1 MRRSWFLGAL
11 LFPLQ
16 VNCFA
21 PVTKHWHGS
30 ATLRTRLQ
38 EQLEG
43 KPQQQQQQQQPVIK
57 PDILLPFPPAADPK
71 YSVRGPVGEGDFVV
85 SRIGGPTAEEL
96 SNENLNRIL
105 MIQCNDLEVN
115 TLVWKGLGY
124 RFDPETEEWTNDQVF
139 PKWKEKFSTPPDL
152 IGMQRIYSKVVDTP
166 SLKANQQLVK
176 SVPVDNK
183 QSLKVHLK
191 PLGFTGYKVREA
203 RKCWWELVQLVS

>member
-1 MRRSWFLGAL
+1 MRCSLVLGAL
-11 LFPLQ
+11 VLPLQ
-16 VNCFA
+16 VSCFA
-21 PVTKHWHGS
+21 PVRTHLHDGS
-30 ATLRTRLQ
+30 HRRTTFGTRLQ
-38 EQLEG
+38 EQPEG
-43 KPQQQQQQQQPVIK
+43 KPQQQQQQKQVIK

-96 SNENLNRIL
+96 SNENLYRIL

-124 RFDPETEEWTNDQVF
+124 RFDPEREEWTNDQVF

-152 IGMQRIYSKVVDTP
+152 IGMQRIYSKEVDNP
-166 SLKANQQLVK
+166 SLKANQHLVK

-183 QSLKVHLK
+183 QSLKVQLK
-191 PLGFTGYKVREA
+191 PLGFTGYKV
-203 RKCWWELVQLVS
+203 